1 MIYLITLI
9 IILNFIILIFF
20 NFFVKKINIFDYP
33 GDKRKIHKKKI
44 SLLGG
49 IIFLFNILC
58 YLLYS
63 FIYENINVFEIF
75 GFKNSFSSFIFIFSI
90 LLLFVIGYI
99 DDKVGLSAKYRI
111 FFLSIIILVNVL
123 INPILNISIIKLSF
137 ATAFSIENFSIFWT
151 FLCFLLF
158 INAFNFFDGINLQ
171 SAGLI
176 YSVCIFFFYKNIYF
190 DFFLVIFIANTLFV
204 YLNYQSKTFLGN
216 NGSFYIPFLLGS
228 LFISS
233 YNNNTEIVADEI
245 VILMLIPGWDLVR
258 LFFQRLINKTSP
270 MVPDKKHIH
279 HYLIKKF
286 SKTNSALIIQSL
298 TWIPFILSQYIGY
311 INLLLIAQTLCYFFI
326 IAKYKS

>member
-1 MIYLITLI
+1 MIYLITLLL
-9 IILNFIILIFF
+9 ILNFIILSFF
-20 NFFVKKINIFDYP
+20 NFFVKKINLFDYP
-33 GDKRKIHKKKI
+33 DNKRKIHKKRI
-44 SLLGG
+44 PLLGG
-49 IIFLFNILC
+49 FIFLFNIFC
-58 YLLYS
+58 YLSYF
-63 FIYENINVFEIF
+63 FIYQKSHVFEIF
-75 GFKNSFSSFIFIFSI
+75 GFKDSFSSLVFIFSL
-90 LLLFVIGYI
+90 LLLFVIGYV
-99 DDKVGLSAKYRI
+99 DDKVRLSAKRRL
-111 FFLSIIILVNVL
+111 FFLSLIIFVNLL
-123 INPILNISIIKLSF
+123 INPTLNISFIKLSF
-137 ATAFSIENFSIFWT
+137 TTPFSIGNFSIFWT
-151 FLCFLLF
+151 ILCFLLF

-176 YSVCIFFFYKNIYF
+176 YSVCIFFLYKNIYF
-190 DFFLVIFIANTLFV
+190 DFFLVIFIANSLFA
-204 YLNYQSKTFLGN
+204 YLNYKSKTFLGN

-233 YNNNTEIVADEI
+233 YNNNIDIVADEI

-258 LFFQRLINKTSP
+258 LFFQRIINKTSP